1 MLALLLLDELHG
13 PDDVAGA
20 GNKGQ
25 VGVLELIRI
34 IQSLHED
41 LQLVSKEHLNVVLPS
56 VDVLLSIY

>member
-1 MLALLLLDELHG
+1 
-13 PDDVAGA
+13 
-20 GNKGQ
+20 
-25 VGVLELIRI
+25 LIRI